1 MERCGSYRGRASKG
15 SPPYRSYTVGWFAD
29 PDTDCL
35 QDYIFPKGNRLDTAP
50 NNEQGVDQELR
61 NAQIELRLCE
71 LEEAYSVLKK
81 ICSGDGE
88 EVARQN
94 LRSEGYVG
102 GSSRGLKGVD
112 WQQWKNRFHID
123 KMTIAGHSFGAA
135 TVVEVLR
142 HTDRFNNV
150 QAGIIYDIWGAPI
163 KPPAEAPEHRIHLPL
178 LGINS
183 EAFMYWQ
190 QNFDAVMSLMKE
202 AKESG
207 APAYLLTVRGSVHIS
222 QSDFSLLYRGI
233 TELLMKATVH
243 PQRAIDLNI
252 STSLEFLRLV
262 APDAGAG
269 KSLINRAMTDE
280 GLLETELLGE
290 VPNEHRPTDQWIAAK
305 LKVPHE
311 FRTRLTA
318 GVQRH
323 FKKKSKKGE
332 AAYNTGDEV
341 WMHFKPTATE
351 LEKWIKEE
359 DRGDERIDPNH
370 AMKSGPEDTNPTTHK
385 LGDDKDGS
393 KADDPDVSRDIA
405 AAAKHP
411 PNTEATASGDK
422 IDSTSSSTARLTKNE
437 TNSTIKDVSA
447 KQRRDF
453 AAGDESR

>member
-1 MERCGSYRGRASKG
+1 M
-15 SPPYRSYTVGWFAD
+15 
-29 PDTDCL
+29 
-35 QDYIFPKGNRLDTAP
+35 DTAP
-50 NNEQGVDQELR
+50 NNEQGVDQDLR

-71 LEEAYSVLKK
+71 LEEAYNVLKK
-81 ICSGDGE
+81 ICAGDGE

-94 LRSEGYVG
+94 LRSEGFVG
-102 GSSRGLKGVD
+102 GSSRGLKGVN

-123 KMTIAGHSFGAA
+123 KMTVAGHSFGAA

-142 HTDRFNNV
+142 HTDRFKNV

-190 QNFDAVMSLMKE
+190 QNFDAVISLMKE
-202 AKESG
+202 TKESG

-252 STSLEFLRLV
+252 SASLEFLRVV

-280 GLLETELLGE
+280 GLLQTELLEE
-290 VPNEHRPTDQWIAAK
+290 VPNEHRPTDQWIAAR

-311 FRTRLTA
+311 FRTRLTT

-323 FKKKSKKGE
+323 FKKNKRGE
-332 AAYNTGDEV
+332 TVYSTGDEI
-341 WMHFKPTATE
+341 WMHFKPTVKE

-359 DRGDERIDPNH
+359 DRGEERIDSNH
-370 AMKSGPEDTNPTTHK
+370 AMKPDAEDGSPATHE
-385 LGDDKDGS
+385 LHGDKDGS
-393 KADDPDVSRDIA
+393 KGNGKGDLDGTA
-405 AAAKHP
+405 ACRKRSP
-411 PNTEATASGDK
+411 TNEDTTGGDK
-422 IDSTSSSTARLTKNE
+422 SDPAQSHNAVLTKHEANTTLKNGRE
-437 TNSTIKDVSA
+437 E
-447 KQRRDF
+447 QGRDF
-453 AAGDESR
+453 AAGDAPK